1 MAEREAGVINR
12 NVVLRKT
19 ETQKGRDGERDES
32 TVSEERT
39 RHNDV
44 Q

>member
-1 MAEREAGVINR
+1 MINR
-12 NVVLRKT
+12 NAVLRKT
-19 ETQKGRDGERDES
+19 ERGKDREGEGDES

-39 RHNDV
+39 SHNDV

>member
-1 MAEREAGVINR
+1 MAGRESGVINR
-12 NVVLRKT
+12 NVDLRKT
-19 ETQKGRDGERDES
+19 ERVKGRDGERDES

-39 RHNDV
+39 TYNHV

>member
-1 MAEREAGVINR
+1 MAGRETGVINR
-12 NVVLRKT
+12 NAVLRKT
-19 ETQKGRDGERDES
+19 ERGKDRDRERDES

-39 RHNDV
+39 RNEV